1 MDAHVTLT
9 SKPPPHLALLS
20 AHMHVLCL
28 LLQSNGSRQSEVAQ
42 LLGLTAR
49 TTSRIIQQ
57 LRQAGYITAV
67 RGSSR
72 RNFYTVC
79 LDHRLQH
86 PLERGPS
93 VGELVQLF
101 VHAAKP
107 CAVTAGSNG

>member
-1 MDAHVTLT
+1 MDANVKLQ
-9 SKPPPHLALLS
+9 SKPPQLALLS

-28 LLQSNGSRQSEVAQ
+28 LAQSNGSRQSEVAQ
-42 LLGLTAR
+42 LLGMTPR

-72 RNFYTVC
+72 RNFYTVR
-79 LDHRLQH
+79 LDHPLQH

-93 VGELVQLF
+93 LGQLIKLF
-101 VHAAKP
+101 VHAAEP
-107 CAVTAGSNG
+107 RDAAGSHGP